1 MTYTW
6 LFFDADGTLFDYEAA
21 EAQALEATLAEFGI
35 PFQAGYLSIYQTVNQ
50 RMWQLFETG
59 QISSIKL
66 RVQRFEEFLAS
77 AQINADAG
85 VLSESY
91 LPNLA
96 RSTDLI
102 PGAAEVVQSLAPH
115 YHLALITNGLTSVQ
129 KPRLAAS
136 VLAGVFQTVIIS
148 EEIGVAKPAPEY
160 FQMAMRLSG
169 ASSPR
174 EALVIGDS
182 LSSDIRGANLAGID
196 ACWFNPS
203 GQPLPPGYTTR
214 YQISR
219 LSQLLDF
226 L

>member
-21 EAQALEATLAEFGI
+21 EAQALKATLAGHGI
-35 PFQAGYLSIYQTVNQ
+35 PFLPGYLSIYQTVNQ
-50 RMWQLFETG
+50 RMWQLFEAG
-59 QISSIKL
+59 QISSERL
-66 RVQRFEEFLAS
+66 RVQRFEEFLSA
-77 AQINADAG
+77 AQINADADA
-85 VLSESY
+85 LSESY

-96 RSTDLI
+96 RGTELI
-102 PGAAEVVQSLAPH
+102 PGAVEVLASLAPR

-136 VLAGVFQTVIIS
+136 ALAGVFQAVIIS

-160 FQMAMRLSG
+160 FKVAMRLTG
-169 ASSPR
+169 ALSPL
-174 EALVIGDS
+174 EVLVIGDS

-203 GQPLPPGYTTR
+203 SQPLPPVYSARHQITR
-214 YQISR
+214 LQ
-219 LSQLLDF
+219 QLLDF

>member
-6 LFFDADGTLFDYEAA
+6 LFFDADGTLFDYDAA
-21 EAQALEATLAEFGI
+21 EAQALEATLAGHGI
-35 PFQAGYLSIYQTVNQ
+35 PFRMEYLSIYQAVNQ
-50 RMWQLFETG
+50 RMWQFFEAG
-59 QISSIKL
+59 LISSERL
-66 RVQRFEEFLAS
+66 RVQRFEEFLSA
-77 AQINADAG
+77 AQINANAD

-96 RSTDLI
+96 RGTDLI
-102 PGAAEVVQSLAPH
+102 PGAVDVLTSLAPR
-115 YHLALITNGLTSVQ
+115 YRLALITNGLTSVQ

-136 VLAGVFQTVIIS
+136 ALAGMFQTVIIS
-148 EEIGVAKPAPEY
+148 EEIGIAKPAPEY
-160 FQMAMRLSG
+160 FQIAMRLTG
-169 ASSPR
+169 ALSPL
-174 EALVIGDS
+174 EVLVIGDS

-196 ACWFNPS
+196 ACWFNPI